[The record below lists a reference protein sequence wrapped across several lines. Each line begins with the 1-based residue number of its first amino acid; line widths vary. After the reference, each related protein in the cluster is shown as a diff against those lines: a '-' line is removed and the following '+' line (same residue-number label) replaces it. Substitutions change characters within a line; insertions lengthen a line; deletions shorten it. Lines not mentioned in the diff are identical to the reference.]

1 MEVAV
6 TALSNSLP
14 GFDEP
19 LEMIE
24 ACHDRIEA
32 QLGTLERLVPHVAA
46 HGPDAAARQAAQAV
60 MRYFDT
66 AGEAHN
72 QDEDEDLF
80 PLVRAAAARD
90 GRHEIGATLYELER
104 EHENMD
110 RLYSEVRARLDAI
123 ATGEA
128 ERGALDADLVARFAW
143 IYRRHMQLESDLVLP
158 YARQALESGECAMLA
173 ERMTARRRDQ

>member
-1 MEVAV
+1 M
-6 TALSNSLP
+6 TALPKPLP
-14 GFDEP
+14 GFDAP

-32 QLGTLERLVPHVAA
+32 QLSTLEGLAPYVAA
-46 HGPDAAARQAAQAV
+46 HGPDEAARNAAQAV

-72 QDEDEDLF
+72 RDEDEDLF
-80 PLVRAAAARD
+80 PLIRAAAARD

-110 RLYSEVRARLDAI
+110 RLWSEVRARLDAI
-123 ATGEA
+123 ATGRA
-128 ERGALDADLVARFAW
+128 GQPGLDADLVTRFAW
-143 IYRRHMQLESDLVLP
+143 IYRRHMQLESDLLLP
-158 YARQALESGECAMLA
+158 YARQVIESGQRAMLGTRMA
-173 ERMTARRRDQ
+173 ERRRNL

>member
-1 MEVAV
+1 V
-6 TALSNSLP
+6 TALPKSLP
-14 GFDEP
+14 AFDEP
-19 LEMIE
+19 LAMIE

-32 QLGTLERLVPHVAA
+32 QLCTLEGLVPYVAA
-46 HGPDAAARQAAQAV
+46 HGPDEAARNAAQAV

-80 PLVRAAAARD
+80 PLLRAAAARD

-123 ATGEA
+123 ARGEA
-128 ERGALDADLVARFAW
+128 VHPALDADLVTRFAW
-143 IYRRHMQLESDLVLP
+143 IYRRHMQLESDLLLP
-158 YARQALESGECAMLA
+158 YARQAIESSQRAMLGK
-173 ERMTARRRDQ
+173 RMADRRRGP

>member
-1 MEVAV
+1 V
-6 TALSNSLP
+6 TSLPKTLP

-24 ACHDRIEA
+24 ACHDRIEL
-32 QLGTLERLVPHVAA
+32 QLCTLEGLVPYIEA
-46 HGPDAAARQAAQAV
+46 HGPDEAARKAARAV

-72 QDEDEDLF
+72 RDEDEDLF
-80 PLVRAAAARD
+80 PLIRAAAARD

-123 ATGEA
+123 AGGQA
-128 ERGALDADLVARFAW
+128 GQPALDADLVTRFAW
-143 IYRRHMQLESDLVLP
+143 IYRRHMQLESDLLLP
-158 YARQALESGECAMLA
+158 YARRVIESSQRAMLGARMA
-173 ERMTARRRDQ
+173 ERRRDL